1 MEDITK
7 NEELIIT
14 LSNLLM
20 TIDDSQNDVILN
32 PTSQER
38 LELISAIDRYLTKLI
53 KIETKFLQS

>member
-20 TIDDSQNDVILN
+20 TIDNSDNDELIN
-32 PTSQER
+32 PTAQER
-38 LELISAIDRYLTKLI
+38 LELISVIDRYLTKLI
-53 KIETKFLQS
+53 KIETKSL

>member
-32 PTSQER
+32 PTAQER

-53 KIETKFLQS
+53 KIEIKSL